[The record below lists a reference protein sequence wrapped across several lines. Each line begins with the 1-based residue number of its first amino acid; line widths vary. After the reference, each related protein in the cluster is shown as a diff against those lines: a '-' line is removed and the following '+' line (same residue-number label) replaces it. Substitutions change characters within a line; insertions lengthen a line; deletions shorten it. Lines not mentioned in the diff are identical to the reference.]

1 VTPLVVV
8 ILAAMWVLVLV
19 PPLLRSRTDGRPSAS
34 VHSFRRQLSTL
45 GRATPTMARAGR
57 PYGRP
62 AAPYRPSARGAAS
75 YGSTT
80 SRSSY
85 GQQGRI
91 SQRSAAKHRR
101 QSVLLTLA
109 GAAFFTGVLAF
120 GLGMSAMLWV
130 HLGIDAALLGY
141 VYLLVSM
148 RKAEEAKA
156 YRSSWYEAA

>member
-1 VTPLVVV
+1 MVVV
-8 ILAAMWVLVLV
+8 FLAVMWVLVLV
-19 PPLLRSRTDGRPSAS
+19 PPLLRGRTDGRPSAS

-45 GRATPTMARAGR
+45 GRATPSMARAAS

-62 AAPYRPSARGAAS
+62 TAPYRPASRSHGLSPYGRG
-75 YGSTT
+75 
-80 SRSSY
+80 SSY
-85 GQQGRI
+85 GTSRI
-91 SQRSAAKHRR
+91 SQRAAAKHRR

-120 GLGMSAMLWV
+120 GMGIHVMVWV

-141 VYLLVSM
+141 LYLLVSM

-156 YRSSWYEAA
+156 YRSSWYQAA